1 MFPRRDELA
10 SFHRRRIAI
19 PVGPTDLVLDIG
31 SGDKPHW
38 RADVLVDK
46 FPDGEHAV
54 QRAGGAEALTPKA
67 LFDADAGDLPFADKV
82 FDYVICS
89 HVLEHVLDPGAAMR
103 EMMRVAKAGYIEV
116 PHVGSARLLDFPS
129 HLWWC
134 RLTDGVLRFEAKSS
148 IVFDADLHTWATTEP
163 VASDL
168 AALLERHLTSRLVCM
183 PWTDS
188 FEFEVVGRPSAEIL
202 AEVARAGEQHHLA
215 DSPVVRAATQLL
227 TFRRRRVPERRIR
240 MSRILKPQ
248 LVAEGDPYLEPRR
261 YHVS

>member
-46 FPDGEHAV
+46 FPEGEHAV
-54 QRAGGAEALTPKA
+54 QRAGAAEALTPRA

-89 HVLEHVLDPGAAMR
+89 HVLEHVLDPAAAMR
-103 EMMRVAKAGYIEV
+103 EMMRVGKAGYIEV
-116 PHVGSARLLDFPS
+116 PHVGSARLLDFSS

-134 RLTDGVLRFEAKSS
+134 RLDDGVLRFEAKSS
-148 IVFDADLHTWATTEP
+148 TVFDADLHDWATTEP

-168 AALLERHLTSRLVCM
+168 AALLDRHLTSRLVCM

-188 FEFEVVGRPSAEIL
+188 FEFDVVGTPSAALL
-202 AEVARAGEQHHLA
+202 AEVDLAGQDHHLA
-215 DSPVVRAATQLL
+215 DSRAVRAITQAL
-227 TFRRRRVPERRIR
+227 TFRQRRGPERRIR
-240 MSRILKPQ
+240 MSQILKPAH
-248 LVAEGDPYLEPRR
+248 VVVGDPYLEARR